1 MTVLE
6 KALVTGYIHTKQAI
20 TALDITLIEMKALN
34 DPRAGMF
41 QSLLEKLQGAAKR
54 AYAKIE
60 KNIDVSQ
67 LDEEMLE
74 DLDKNWEE
82 LK

>member
-1 MTVLE
+1 MTTLE
-6 KALVTGYIHTKQAI
+6 KSLILGYIHTKQAI
-20 TALDITLIEMKALN
+20 SALEITLLEMKALN

-41 QSLLEKLQGAAKR
+41 QSLLEKLLGASKR

-60 KNIDVSQ
+60 KNIDVSK

-74 DLDKNWEE
+74 DLDKNWGE
-82 LK
+82 LQ

>member
-1 MTVLE
+1 MNTLE
-6 KALVTGYIHTKQAI
+6 KSLVLGYIHTKQAI
-20 TALDITLIEMKALN
+20 TALDITLIEMKALK

-74 DLDKNWEE
+74 DLDKNWGE